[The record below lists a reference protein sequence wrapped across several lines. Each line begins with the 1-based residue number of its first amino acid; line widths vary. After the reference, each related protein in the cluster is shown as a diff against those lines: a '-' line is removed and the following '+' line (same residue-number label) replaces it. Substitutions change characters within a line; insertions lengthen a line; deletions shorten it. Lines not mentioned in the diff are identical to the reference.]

1 MVVSN
6 STQPHET
13 NRHARRSLP
22 SMTRLRKDA
31 LARAAAIPKGGTNMQ
46 ISDILAQTGGLQSMA
61 KELGVSEAQAAQ
73 GAQALMPALLG
84 GFKKQAQTAPGGI
97 AGLGGLLGKLGGGL
111 LDDVVSPR
119 PTDLNRGNSVLGQV
133 FGSKDVS
140 RAVADNA
147 ASQSGLNPA
156 LLKRMLPML
165 AMAVAGYMAKQGASA
180 AAPRPQQGQVGGVGG
195 LGGMV
200 NKLFGGQS
208 NVSRAAG
215 GQSQG
220 GLASMLDMDGDG
232 NPLDD
237 IMSIVRKARR

>member
-1 MVVSN
+1 
-6 STQPHET
+6 
-13 NRHARRSLP
+13 
-22 SMTRLRKDA
+22 
-31 LARAAAIPKGGTNMQ
+31 MQ

-73 GAQALMPALLG
+73 GAQALTPALLG
-84 GFKKQAQTAPGGI
+84 GFKKQAQAAPGGI
-97 AGLGGLLGKLGGGL
+97 AGLGGLLGKLGGGGL

-147 ASQSGLNPA
+147 ASQSGLDPA

-180 AAPRPQQGQVGGVGG
+180 AAPRPQQGQAGGAGG
-195 LGGMV
+195 LGGMI

-208 NVSRAAG
+208 NVGRAAG

-237 IMSIVRKARR
+237 IVNIARKARR